1 MKNRRIRPY
10 QVLALALI
18 LVLSIFMAACSGG
31 EESAEPE
38 EKAEVAAN
46 PLTGATVDEGFD
58 ENALNQRIVAFVV
71 ENAPDARPQWGM
83 DDPEYS
89 PDIVLQGEVEAG
101 ITRTLWLYADYNKL
115 PEIIGPM
122 RSARPPYIKFSELF
136 DSIFIHWG
144 QSSSKGNYIGATTVF
159 RRDKVDHINQ
169 MTFNDT
175 VGLYDRDHT
184 RSVSMEHRGILY
196 GDKVPAAIEAKE
208 FRTEPKEYTHLDF
221 SDFAWITGV
230 VPAQAV
236 RVTYSDKASWER
248 TYWKYNSEDKK
259 YHTANFDNDFARD
272 NLLLL
277 FDNTEY
283 VDKGNYHGE
292 VGHTVTYCNYNLDG
306 GKGYIMS
313 QGAVKEIEWRVED
326 GKLVL
331 IDVQATKL
339 AQERAAEAEEGEE
352 ASDED
357 AGPIEINASLYPG
370 KTWIG
375 WVSNNNGGK
384 VEIINEEE

>member
-18 LVLSIFMAACSGG
+18 LVLSIFMAACSGDG
-31 EESAEPE
+31 ESAEPE
-38 EKAEVAAN
+38 EKTEAATN

-89 PDIVLQGEVEAG
+89 PDIVLEGEVEAG

-136 DSIFIHWG
+136 DSVFIHWG

-169 MTFNDT
+169 MTFDDT

-184 RSVSMEHRGILY
+184 RSRRCACTSS
-196 GDKVPAAIEAKE
+196 AC
-208 FRTEPKEYTHLDF
+208 HL
-221 SDFAWITGV
+221 
-230 VPAQAV
+230 
-236 RVTYSDKASWER
+236 
-248 TYWKYNSEDKK
+248 
-259 YHTANFDNDFARD
+259 
-272 NLLLL
+272 L
-277 FDNTEY
+277 
-283 VDKGNYHGE
+283 
-292 VGHTVTYCNYNLDG
+292 
-306 GKGYIMS
+306 
-313 QGAVKEIEWRVED
+313 
-326 GKLVL
+326 
-331 IDVQATKL
+331 
-339 AQERAAEAEEGEE
+339 
-352 ASDED
+352 
-357 AGPIEINASLYPG
+357 
-370 KTWIG
+370 
-375 WVSNNNGGK
+375 
-384 VEIINEEE
+384 